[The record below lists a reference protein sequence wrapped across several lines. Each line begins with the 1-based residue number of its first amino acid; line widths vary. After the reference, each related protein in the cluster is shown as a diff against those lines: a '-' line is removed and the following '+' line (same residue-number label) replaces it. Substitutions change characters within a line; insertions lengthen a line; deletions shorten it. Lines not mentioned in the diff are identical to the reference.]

1 VQTKETQP
9 DLAAVTEAV
18 ATRSRALGRAAAWLG
33 KQVEI
38 GLGTVDL
45 SLPQYRVLGLLD
57 ERSAVSSDL
66 AQRLAVRPPT
76 VTAVVDGLVAR
87 GLVRRRTV
95 LADRRQVDHVLTA
108 EGRRVLASADAAVEA
123 RLEEI
128 AGFLADP
135 ADAEVAFEG
144 LAAWRRA
151 LVAYRLARRTR

>member
-1 VQTKETQP
+1 VQSEQTET
-9 DLAAVTEAV
+9 DGAVTEAP
-18 ATRSRALGRAAAWLG
+18 ATRGRSFGRTAAWLG

-38 GLGTVDL
+38 GLGTADL
-45 SLPQYRVLGLLD
+45 TLPQYRVLGLLD

-66 AQRLAVRPPT
+66 ARRLAVRPPT
-76 VTAVVDGLVAR
+76 VTAVVDGLVGR

-108 EGRRVLASADAAVEA
+108 EGRRVLARADAAVEA
-123 RLEEI
+123 RLDEI

-135 ADAEVAFEG
+135 SDADAAFEG

-151 LVAYRLARRTR
+151 LLAYRLARRAR